1 MDSLCIFV
9 VWLVFGL
16 SNYRFALRSYKNLPF
31 SFSFQLLIN
40 LELWKG
46 EEVENRQSEV
56 ILNPIPCYLHNHLH
70 IEF

>member
-1 MDSLCIFV
+1 MDSRCIFV

-46 EEVENRQSEV
+46 EEVENRQFEV
-56 ILNPIPCYLHNHLH
+56 ILNPNLVVLHTELH
-70 IEF
+70 IEL